1 MQRGGRLFRV
11 GLWSLLALLALLAAA
26 VVLLTTAPVR
36 RWALTQL
43 TAQLGEAGVAM
54 KASALEIDPLALTAT
69 VRDVVL
75 HAKERPDRPFL
86 RAPSM
91 RVVLVGALSWRRPA
105 IDSITIAKPEIL
117 IRIGADGRTNLPAL
131 TSSQP
136 APGNNPIRIGVIRIE
151 NGSIEVDHVPSGWSG
166 RLPNWSA
173 TLRSTGADTGYD
185 IAAHSAA
192 PPGSLS
198 RQGER
203 LELTKVEANLT
214 YRPLLMSIRQ
224 LAVFTP
230 AGLVR
235 LAGEVAGLP
244 ANPQLRVDAE
254 LSGIDAAMLSR
265 LAGQRDKASG
275 NVSAK
280 LAIDGPIAGPRVLGD
295 VQVESLRAFGQG
307 PFDGSGRIAV
317 SSAADRAQVS
327 RLNLRWNRAAI
338 EGTANI
344 ALKPSAG
351 VSVANLRF
359 RGLNVRDTA
368 KLAGVKL
375 PVGALA
381 GGSISASLPYGG
393 DPAKAFGE
401 ISLRLDAQPS
411 PGLIGVAGNV
421 VVKANQ
427 GVIHAVVT
435 DLQALGGAA
444 QGEFTMQPGG
454 QLSGSLDAKIADANR
469 IPIGNS
475 VVSGPVDVRVE
486 IAGTVEKP
494 EANLSARSERFV
506 LAASP
511 PAVMNAEANLT
522 REAFTLRSFRLAAPP
537 TLGATLTGTMRWD
550 QTPAPLSFDGT
561 IQHRSL
567 LDLLRAAAP
576 ELPRSLPAGTLQAG
590 SVAADFRVDGTV
602 GQPLLTAT
610 IRAEGLQSFDQP
622 MGNLTAAMTYGKGS
636 LVAREIRLRRS
647 EGSVDGRLSWDPGDG
662 RLDADMKISDYRVDS
677 LRLPNGAA
685 LAGILNGTVRTRR
698 AGGQSETL
706 ADLTAS
712 AASMNDFAAG
722 AVALTGRLTNDRLT
736 VAIGIPA
743 WKAAAD
749 LDASLFD
756 AMPAQVKL
764 KLDRSP
770 LQAAL
775 PGRGVQGSITADLDA
790 TLNLDNPTGS
800 ARGQATV
807 AAATMRL
814 DTDRAREYR
823 IDTPSRLI
831 YDGRHVTM
839 SPLTVASG
847 DSRLTL
853 EGRVPA
859 QEADRTG
866 RVTAKGDLDVEAL
879 VRLAGLAPD
888 FTATGRV
895 RADTAWQGGG
905 RDWRPS
911 GTVTL
916 SGVAIDGKALPAP
929 LSQLDASLELQ
940 PGAVLLRSAG
950 AKWLRGDLRAT
961 GSAPLSLILGRLPL
975 ADARGSFP
983 SRDGYGAVYT
993 NVQNAL
999 NPNAPATTPF
1009 VVQADF
1015 AGLDLGAWS
1024 GAGAAQFSGAV
1035 SGHID
1040 LSGRGLDLAQWEGR
1054 LETSGL
1060 KASVSQVEFSQQT
1073 PLVVNLSHS
1082 LLRLD
1087 PFKLTAPG
1095 TALETT
1101 GSMSLR
1107 APYPLAL
1114 RSDGTVNVSILQL
1127 FVPDLRADGNGTI
1140 HVAVTGTLDK
1150 PRFGGAVELAGVQ
1163 LEVPAAQVAV
1173 EDLRGRFELEGD
1185 TIRLDGVGGLLNGG
1199 KLALTGQAKLTPRG
1213 LEAIDLHAV
1222 SEGSAWNVPE
1232 GLQTA
1237 ANADL
1242 RLTGDQKRLTA
1253 SGTVDVLEGGYRES
1267 LVIERGLLRSLSAVA
1282 QVDPREK
1289 PITVALNI
1297 RINTAQPIAVV
1308 NDLLNGELTANL
1320 RVTGTS
1326 AKPGV
1331 VGRLDIVEGA
1341 TLFLGG
1347 RSYVI
1352 DRGVVTFADERKIE
1366 PTLDFTG
1373 RTRAGEYQITLQ
1385 ARGTVGQK
1393 LETAFTSDPPL
1404 PEPDIMALLVTGRT
1418 LSGTRGAEGE
1428 IAQDQAISYLGG
1440 NLASAISQQ
1449 AGRALGFNLVRIE
1462 PGLIAEEAE
1471 PTARLTLGQSFTSR
1485 VGLVYSVN
1493 LKNSADQIWI
1503 GRFDLTKRFTT
1514 RVVRQTDNSYR
1525 FQFQHGLEFGGVKPP
1540 QAARRSKAAMRIG
1553 EIDFAGDTPLP
1564 LNSLRGA
1571 LGLKKGKVYDFLA
1584 FRKGMDRL
1592 SKKISAAG
1600 FPEARLKADRRERN
1614 GAMAISIDVSSG
1626 PKVGF
1631 SFEGYAVPRSVRD
1644 KVRRAWSQ
1652 SGVDSLRIRQAGD
1665 ILKER
1670 LVRDRFYGAAI
1681 DTAIQTPEAGRK
1693 QVVFDINRGLRY
1705 GRLHFA
1711 IPDAPKKGDAAI
1723 AAILPDEA
1731 SRRRAVARPDR
1742 LKPLLEDYYRR
1753 LGFLDVVVRQ
1763 PRLETSAADPRVM
1776 QVLIPVQTG
1785 KRATVGT
1792 VTFTGNRRLGADKLA
1807 AVAELSPGKLFES
1820 ESIEQAQA
1828 RVEGALA
1835 AEGLHKSE
1843 VALQTHRSPAAGVID
1858 LEFQINE
1865 GERRIVEQ
1873 VVIEGNDHVGDKT
1886 VRAQLGVK
1894 TGDVLTAAK
1903 LSEARRRLYSTGAFT
1918 LADIEAQPVKSP
1930 DGSEGAT
1937 RLVTR
1942 LREVRPFELRYG
1954 ALFDTEKGPGGI
1966 VDFATRNILG
1976 SARVAGVRGRY
1987 DSQLQELRG
1996 YLEQPSL
2003 LRFPL
2008 KWVNTGF
2015 RRRELDP
2022 GFITDRI
2029 GASTYMEYRR
2039 GSLYRFNFGY
2049 RVEQVH
2055 TFEREPDPV
2064 FPFDIRLRIAPLTFG
2079 VYRDS
2084 RDDLLDA
2091 SRGSFTSHV
2100 SEFAPSTLG
2109 SELRYAKYFGQYL
2122 YYRPLTKPALVP
2134 WAGTLRSR
2142 IVYAGGV
2149 RFGLASGLG
2158 GQTLI
2163 PSERFLAGGGTSVR
2177 GFAQNR
2183 LGPLAGSTPLGGES
2197 IFVVNQ
2203 ELRLPLYRFVD
2214 VVGFV
2219 DAGNVFPKWR
2229 DFDLTG
2235 LRSSAGAGLRL
2246 RTPYLLL
2253 RLDYGFVLDR
2263 RTGERAG
2270 RLFFGI
2276 GQSF

>member
-1 MQRGGRLFRV
+1 MQRGGRLFRL
-11 GLWSLLALLALLAAA
+11 GLWSLLALLLLLVGAFF
-26 VVLLTTAPVR
+26 LLTTAPVR

-43 TAQLGEAGVAM
+43 TAQLAEAGVAM
-54 KASALEIDPLALTAT
+54 KASSLEIDPLALTAS

-75 HAKERPDRPFL
+75 HAKDQADQPFL
-86 RAPSM
+86 RARSM

-105 IDSITIAKPEIL
+105 IDSITMSRPEIL
-117 IRIGADGRTNLPAL
+117 IRIAADGRSNLPTL
-131 TSSQP
+131 MSSRP
-136 APGNNPIRIGVIRIE
+136 ASGGSGPVHIGVIQIE
-151 NGSIEVDHVPSGWSG
+151 NGSIEVSHAPSGWSG
-166 RLPNWSA
+166 RLPNWNA
-173 TLRSTGADTGYD
+173 TLRSTGADNGFD
-185 IAAHSAA
+185 IAAQSAA
-192 PPGSLS
+192 PPGFLS
-198 RQGER
+198 RQGEQ

-214 YRPLLMSIRQ
+214 YRPQQVAIRQ
-224 LAVFTP
+224 LAVSTP
-230 AGLVR
+230 SGVVR
-235 LAGEVAGLP
+235 LSGEVAGLP
-244 ANPQLRVDAE
+244 VNPQLRVDAE
-254 LSGIDAAMLSR
+254 LASLDAAILAR

-280 LAIDGPIAGPRVLGD
+280 LAIDGPIASPRVLGD

-307 PFDGSGRIAV
+307 PFDGAGRIAV

-327 RLNLRWNRAAI
+327 RLNLRWNRAVI

-344 ALKPSAG
+344 ALKPGAG

-359 RGLNVRDTA
+359 RGLNVQDTA
-368 KLAGVKL
+368 RLAGAKL
-375 PVGALA
+375 PIGAVA
-381 GGSISASLPYGG
+381 SGSISASLPYGG

-401 ISLRLDAQPS
+401 VTLQLDAQRL
-411 PGLIGVAGNV
+411 PGLIGVAGHV

-435 DLQALGGAA
+435 GVQALGGAA
-444 QGEFTMQPGG
+444 QGELTMQASG
-454 QLSGSLDAKIADANR
+454 QLSGSLEAKITDASKL
-469 IPIGNS
+469 PFGNGM
-475 VVSGPVDVRVE
+475 VSGPVEVRVE
-486 IAGTVEKP
+486 IVGTAEKP
-494 EANLSARSERFV
+494 EAKVTARSDRFV

-511 PAVMNAEANLT
+511 PAAMNAEANLT
-522 REAFTLRSFRLAAPP
+522 REAFTLRSFHLAAPP

-550 QTPAPLSFDGT
+550 QTPAALSFEGT
-561 IQHRSL
+561 VQHRSL
-567 LDLLRAAAP
+567 LDLVRATAP
-576 ELPRSLPAGTLQAG
+576 ELPRSLPAGALQAG
-590 SVAADFRVDGTV
+590 SVAADFRIAGTAS
-602 GQPLLTAT
+602 QPLLTAT
-610 IRAEGLQSFDQP
+610 VRTEGLQSFDQP
-622 MGNLTAAMTYGKGS
+622 MGNLTAAITYGKGS
-636 LVAREIRLRRS
+636 LVARDIRLQRGQ
-647 EGSVDGRLSWDPGDG
+647 GSVDGRLAWDLDDG
-662 RLDADMKISDYRVDS
+662 RLDSDIQISDYRLDS

-698 AGGQSETL
+698 DGGLSETL

-712 AASMNDFAAG
+712 ASSMNGFAAG
-722 AVALTGRLTNDRLT
+722 TVALTGRLTNDRLT
-736 VAIGIPA
+736 AAIKIPA
-743 WKAAAD
+743 WKATAD

-756 AMPAQVKL
+756 AMLAQAKVKL
-764 KLDRSP
+764 DQSP
-770 LQAAL
+770 LQTAL
-775 PGRGVQGSITADLDA
+775 PGRGVQGSVTAQLDA

-800 ARGQATV
+800 ARGQATLE
-807 AAATMRL
+807 AATLRL
-814 DTDRAREYR
+814 DSDPAREYR
-823 IDTPSRLI
+823 IDAPSRLT
-831 YDGRHVTM
+831 YDGQHVTV
-839 SPLTVASG
+839 SSLTVASG

-853 EGRVPA
+853 EGRVPV

-866 RVTAKGDLDVEAL
+866 RVTANGDLDVDAL
-879 VRLAGLAPD
+879 MRLAGLTPD

-895 RADTAWQGGG
+895 RTDTTWQGGG

-911 GTVTL
+911 GTLTL
-916 SGVAIDGKALPAP
+916 IGVSIDGKALPAP
-929 LSQLDASLELQ
+929 LSQVEASLELQ
-940 PGAVLLRSAG
+940 PDGVLLRSAT
-950 AKWLRGDLRAT
+950 AKWLRGDLRVA
-961 GSAPLSLILGRLPL
+961 GSAPLSLIL
-975 ADARGSFP
+975 SP
-983 SRDGYGAVYT
+983 S
-993 NVQNAL
+993 
-999 NPNAPATTPF
+999 ATASKPF
-1009 VVQADF
+1009 AVQADF
-1015 AGLDLGAWS
+1015 AGLDLSAWP

-1035 SGHID
+1035 SGHLD
-1040 LSGRGLDLAQWEGR
+1040 LSGRRLELAQWEGR
-1054 LETSGL
+1054 LEASGL

-1073 PLVVNLSHS
+1073 PLVINLSHS

-1087 PFKLTAPG
+1087 PLKLTAPG

-1101 GSMSLR
+1101 GSLSLR

-1127 FVPDLRADGNGTI
+1127 FAPDLRADGNSTI

-1163 LEVPAAQVAV
+1163 LEIPAAQVAV

-1185 TIRLDGVGGLLNGG
+1185 TLRLDGVGGLLNGG
-1199 KLALTGQAKLTPRG
+1199 KLTLTGQAKLTPRG
-1213 LEAIDLHAV
+1213 LEAIDIHAV
-1222 SEGSAWNVPE
+1222 SKGSAWNVPE

-1237 ANADL
+1237 ADADL
-1242 RLTGDQKRLTA
+1242 RLTGDQRRLAA

-1289 PITVALNI
+1289 PTTVALNI
-1297 RINTAQPIAVV
+1297 RINTAQPVAVV
-1308 NDLLNGELTANL
+1308 NDLLNGEITANL

-1331 VGRLDIVEGA
+1331 VGRVDIVEGA

-1352 DRGVVTFADERKIE
+1352 DRGVVTFAEERKIE

-1393 LETAFTSDPPL
+1393 LETTFTSDPPL

-1471 PTARLTLGQSFTSR
+1471 PTARLTLGQNFTSR

-1540 QAARRSKAAMRIG
+1540 QAARKSKAAVRIG
-1553 EIDFAGDTPLP
+1553 EITFAGDTPLP
-1564 LNSLRGA
+1564 LPALRKA

-1592 SKKISAAG
+1592 SKRISAAG
-1600 FPEARLKADRRERN
+1600 FPEARLKADRQEQN
-1614 GAMAISIDVSSG
+1614 GAMAISVDVASG
-1626 PKVGF
+1626 PKVSF
-1631 SFEGYAVPRSVRD
+1631 SFEGYAMPRSVRD

-1652 SGVDSLRIRQAGD
+1652 SGVDSLRTRQASD

-1681 DTAIQTPEAGRK
+1681 DTAIHTPEADRK
-1693 QVVFDINRGLRY
+1693 QVVFDINRGPRY
-1705 GRLHFA
+1705 DRVHFA
-1711 IPDAPKKGDAAI
+1711 IVEASKQGDAAL
-1723 AAILPDEA
+1723 AAVLPDEA

-1742 LKPLLEDYYRR
+1742 LKPIIEDYYRR

-1763 PRLETSAADPRVM
+1763 PRLEASSSDARQM
-1776 QVLIPVQTG
+1776 QVLIPVQPGT
-1785 KRATVGT
+1785 RATIGA
-1792 VTFTGNRRLGADKLA
+1792 VTFTGNQRLGTEKLA
-1807 AVAELSPGKLFES
+1807 SIADLPPGKLFES

-1828 RVEGALA
+1828 RLEDALA

-1843 VALQTHRSPAAGVID
+1843 VALETHRSAAAGVID
-1858 LEFQINE
+1858 LEFQIKE

-1873 VVIEGNDHVGDKT
+1873 VVIEGNDHVSDKT
-1886 VRAQLGVK
+1886 VRAQIGVK

-1903 LSEARRRLYSTGAFT
+1903 LSEARRHLYSTGAFT
-1918 LADIEAQPVKSP
+1918 LADLEAQPVDSSN
-1930 DGSEGAT
+1930 GTEGAT
-1937 RLVTR
+1937 RLFTR

-1966 VDFATRNILG
+1966 VDFATHNILG

-1987 DSQLQELRG
+1987 DSQLQEVRG

-2022 GFITDRI
+2022 AFITDRL
-2029 GASTYMEYRR
+2029 GASTYLEYRR

-2079 VYRDS
+2079 LYRDS

-2134 WAGTLRSR
+2134 WAGVRRSR
-2142 IVYAGGV
+2142 FVYAGGV

-2203 ELRLPLYRFVD
+2203 EIRLPLYRFVD

-2229 DFDLTG
+2229 DFDLSG